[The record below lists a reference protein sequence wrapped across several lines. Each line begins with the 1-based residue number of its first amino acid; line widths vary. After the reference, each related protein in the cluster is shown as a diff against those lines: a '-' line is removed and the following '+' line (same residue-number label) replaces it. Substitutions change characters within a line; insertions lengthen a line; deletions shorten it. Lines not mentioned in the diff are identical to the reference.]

1 MDEPKKHRSK
11 DRSRSITEAFI
22 KHETFLKRFI
32 SRFLSRPQDI
42 EDVVQDTYLK
52 AFSAEKK
59 QQIQQPKAFLFRV
72 ARNAALTQLTKKS
85 RQVMT
90 YVEDYDGL
98 EIINDEVTV
107 ENHVLAQERLG
118 IFCQSALEIPTKC
131 RRVFLM
137 AKVYGMS
144 HKEIS
149 AELGIGP
156 SAVEKHVAK
165 GLEICNAYVQRTV
178 RQDEEAASAQ
188 RNGRVKDTNSGNQ
201 PIVKERGRVMPLKQ
215 TLGGREQ

>member
-11 DRSRSITEAFI
+11 DRSRSITEVFI

-59 QQIQQPKAFLFRV
+59 QQIHQPKAFLFRV

-107 ENHVLAQERLG
+107 ENHVLAQEKLG
-118 IFCQSALEIPTKC
+118 LFSQSALEMTPKC

-165 GLEICNAYVQRTV
+165 GLEVCHAYMQRMEDPEQQNPEQQKTV
-178 RQDEEAASAQ
+178 AKQYEQSSTVNDIEELIARQ
-188 RNGRVKDTNSGNQ
+188 
-201 PIVKERGRVMPLKQ
+201 
-215 TLGGREQ
+215 LGGQDTR